1 MHSAEFQQDLSMH
14 YQTLLTLV
22 QQIALTGQPL
32 QLWLLL
38 DSNTEAALAQSALLG
53 LAQVIALEHAELWR
67 ATVITTGLTAA
78 ESSLSA
84 SGIAALSQLLQA
96 DAATTAHEP
105 LWRLQQ
111 AEAAVA
117 RLDRLR
123 LPALAAYIPEPNR
136 TYLISGGLGAL
147 GRQVAASLL
156 QRGARKLVLTGR
168 KAPDTEAQQWLQQL
182 SATGASLADV
192 QYQTLDMADAGAVAT
207 LVAELPDLAGV
218 LHCAGVLDDGLIA
231 DQRVSRFAAV
241 FAGKALGAWHL
252 HQATQHLALDCF
264 VLFSSVTALFGS
276 PGQSNYVA
284 ANQFLNALAS
294 LRRQQGLAGTSVNW
308 GPWLDGGMA
317 SDDAKRGDRLAA
329 RGIHSLNPGHAMAAL
344 WQLLSHPVAAPAVVE
359 MDWARHQDYAAP
371 AQRHGLFRSLL
382 PQQQAVNGAAN
393 TTQAP
398 AWLQLLQQADATQRL
413 PLLLQQMTTITAKVL
428 GYNPQQSLD
437 PDLPLMDLGAD
448 SLMMVE
454 ARSQLASA
462 YQVKLPASFFF
473 NYPSLRKAAD
483 YLLQQALPELASKT
497 VAADSSADVLAD
509 IAALLD

>member
-1 MHSAEFQQDLSMH
+1 MLDQQAE
-14 YQTLLTLV
+14 V
-22 QQIALTGQPL
+22 
-32 QLWLLL
+32 
-38 DSNTEAALAQSALLG
+38 ALAQSPLLG
-53 LAQVIALEHAELWR
+53 LAQVIALERADLWR
-67 ATVITTGLTAA
+67 ASVISAGLTSIEVSAA
-78 ESSLSA
+78 VDATAENSSQTQQL
-84 SGIAALSQLLQA
+84 AALSQLLQA
-96 DAATTAHEP
+96 APQATEHEP

-111 AEAAVA
+111 GQAAVA
-117 RLDRLR
+117 RLQRLR
-123 LPALAAYIPEPNR
+123 LPALAAYTPQPDR

-147 GRQVAASLL
+147 GRQVAESLI
-156 QRGARKLVLTGR
+156 QRGARQLVLTGR
-168 KAPDTEAQQWLQQL
+168 KAPDVAAQQWLQQL
-182 SATGASLADV
+182 TDDADRAV
-192 QYQTLDMADAGAVAT
+192 SVRYQQLDMADAAEVTA

-218 LHCAGVLDDGLIA
+218 FHCAGLLDDGLIA
-231 DQRVSRFAAV
+231 DQSAARFQAV

-252 HQATQHLALDCF
+252 HQATQHLRLDCF

-284 ANQFLNALAS
+284 ANQFLNALAV
-294 LRRQQGLAGTSVNW
+294 LRQQQGLAATSINW

-329 RGIHSLNPGHAMAAL
+329 CGIHSLIPAQAMAAL
-344 WQLLSHPVAAPAVVE
+344 WQLLTQQVAAPAVVE

-371 AQRHGLFRSLL
+371 AQRFGLFSPLL
-382 PQQQAVNGAAN
+382 PQQASADATSVSGLS
-393 TTQAP
+393 AP
-398 AWLQLLQQADATQRL
+398 AWLPLLQQAEPSQRL
-413 PLLLQQMTTITAKVL
+413 PLLLQQMTTIVAKVL
-428 GYNPQQSLD
+428 GYSPQQSLD

-483 YLLQQALPELASKT
+483 YLLQQLLQQALPELLPLP